1 MSWQFDFLLQVLHNF
16 SSEKRTTRDSLNRF
30 LLRPRMIS
38 MRGNDGTRMEGVFV
52 SSWTDI
58 LRGGGIR
65 GHDDSGRDLAQLAK

>member
-30 LLRPRMIS
+30 LLRLRMIS
-38 MRGNDGTRMEGVFV
+38 MRGNDGARMEGVFV

-65 GHDDSGRDLAQLAK
+65 SHDDSGRNLAQLAK

>member
-1 MSWQFDFLLQVLHNF
+1 MSWQFDFLLKVLHNF

-38 MRGNDGTRMEGVFV
+38 MRGNDGAWMEGVFV

-58 LRGGGIR
+58 LRGGIQ
-65 GHDDSGRDLAQLAK
+65 GHDDSGRNLAQLAK

>member
-38 MRGNDGTRMEGVFV
+38 MRGNDGARMEGVFV

-58 LRGGGIR
+58 LRGGGIQ
-65 GHDDSGRDLAQLAK
+65 GHDDSGRNLAQLAK

>member
-65 GHDDSGRDLAQLAK
+65 AMMTRGEILLN